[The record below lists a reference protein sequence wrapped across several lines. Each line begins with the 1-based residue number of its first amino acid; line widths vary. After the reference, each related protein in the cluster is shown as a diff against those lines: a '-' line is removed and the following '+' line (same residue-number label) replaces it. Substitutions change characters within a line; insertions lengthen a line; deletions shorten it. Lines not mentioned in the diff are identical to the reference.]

1 VVYLAE
7 NNKMN
12 KDRLLA
18 NKLVDRWE
26 ERRLD
31 ADALAAVMVVALG
44 GFIGVMISVQVGVG
58 ILTTNLI
65 DTVTTAV
72 MAETPIT
79 SQSLIYDLTSS
90 YAIVALIS
98 AVIMLAATLFGFMM
112 YKTLRGE
119 SKEDKRKLLEI

>member
-1 VVYLAE
+1 
-7 NNKMN
+7 MN

>member
-1 VVYLAE
+1 LAE

>member
-1 VVYLAE
+1 MVYLAE

>member
-1 VVYLAE
+1 MAE